1 MRSPVRSGCRCFL
14 MLQYFLQLNCFWKQ
28 RWMHTLTLRV
38 NGVILETEF
47 SFSSHGIKPA
57 YYHLKNIAV
66 ISGLVSR
73 QDLEKRVHAFISSR
87 VGYCNGLLPKKR
99 ISSCRTL
106 RTRTHL
112 TPVLRSLYTIVMHI
126 FKHRINEWLKR
137 KSLTSFPSSSIR
149 LRKQRQHLLRHFSY
163 MKMIFSSLS

>member
-1 MRSPVRSGCRCFL
+1 MLTHAISGSVRVFSHVMHITLRDEP

-106 RTRTHL
+106 WTRTHL
-112 TPVLRSLYTIVMHI
+112 TPVLRSSYTIVMHI

-137 KSLTSFPSSSIR
+137 QIPNFGGFWLMRIR
-149 LRKQRQHLLRHFSY
+149 NAFCK
-163 MKMIFSSLS
+163 